1 MLGVVGDRFGSDGV
15 VVGSD
20 AVVVENRH
28 EDASVGQVLLV
39 FSSSWGGRRAKRK
52 AGRAKKTHHETAPTR
67 ERNHKGKP
75 LDEGSYGIEGLGD
88 DNAEENC

>member
-52 AGRAKKTHHETAPTR
+52 AGRAKTHHETAPTR

-88 DNAEENC
+88 ENAEENC

>member
-52 AGRAKKTHHETAPTR
+52 AGRAKNSP
-67 ERNHKGKP
+67 
-75 LDEGSYGIEGLGD
+75 
-88 DNAEENC
+88 